1 VNFERLIV
9 QFSPESRERLSF
21 SLDIHVPQL
30 LASSGV
36 AMVLGYTVGDYRII
50 YTIDDGVQVIVV
62 TPLATAERFISNRTS

>member
-1 VNFERLIV
+1 MNFERLIL
-9 QFSPESRERLSF
+9 QFNPGFRERLSF

-30 LASSGV
+30 LSSSGV

-62 TPLATAERFISNRTS
+62 TPLTTAEWFISNRTS